1 MGTFSCLCNMYAQ
14 RLLYHI
20 YTALYQVLALHID
33 PNGPL
38 MFTYLQET
46 TEGVNSSAIKILR
59 LVPSSRFCQLPFIA
73 LLDTIDGSW
82 LNRLFTLFITASF
95 LEI

>member
-14 RLLYHI
+14 RLLYQI
-20 YTALYQVLALHID
+20 YTALCQVLALHSD

-46 TEGVNSSAIKILR
+46 TEGVISYAIKILR
-59 LVPSSRFCQLPFIA
+59 LVPPSRFGQLP
-73 LLDTIDGSW
+73 LWVTIDGSW